1 MFSSGYVVTLL
12 IIVLIIISIVQLR
25 SIQNLKSIFQ
35 QSLNSRDREDLD
47 TQPGFNKEINSKV
60 VDSGLNEELEAQL
73 KSKTIELAKTAK
85 NNNDLRN
92 LLQEVK
98 ESIEQLRNQP
108 KSLARVS
115 NSILSQ
121 IDYAVKPSE
130 NTFEIQLDEL
140 HEDFFKR
147 FKLKHEDLTIH
158 DLRLGV
164 YIKLGM
170 NAKEIGDLQ
179 NIKPSSVYISRSRL
193 RKKLGLDPEDD
204 LLRYLNSV

>member
-1 MFSSGYVVTLL
+1 MVLQVITLL
-12 IIVLIIISIVQLR
+12 TLMVAILLVVAL
-25 SIQNLKSIFQ
+25 LKL
-35 QSLNSRDREDLD
+35 QSELKANQIPLSEDREEFPVKEVLPVSVEQLD
-47 TQPGFNKEINSKV
+47 NS
-60 VDSGLNEELEAQL
+60 ELEAQL

-85 NNNDLRN
+85 NNNDLRD

-98 ESIEQLRNQP
+98 ESIEELRNHP

-115 NSILSQ
+115 KRILAQ
-121 IDYAVKPSE
+121 IDSAVKPSE

-170 NAKEIGDLQ
+170 NAKEIAELQ

-204 LLRYLNSV
+204 LLGYLNSV